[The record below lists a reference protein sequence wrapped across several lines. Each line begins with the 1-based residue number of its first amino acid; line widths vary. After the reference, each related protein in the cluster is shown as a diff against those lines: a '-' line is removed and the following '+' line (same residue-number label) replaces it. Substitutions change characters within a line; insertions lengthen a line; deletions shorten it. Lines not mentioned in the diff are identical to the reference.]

1 MMILLRYVSFVLT
14 LEMSLSNC
22 VCSESHAKLVL
33 KYVRCSKFLEAQ
45 LTTFTIIDPN
55 FMLHLYM

>member
-1 MMILLRYVSFVLT
+1 MTILLRYINFVLT

-22 VCSESHAKLVL
+22 VVNLMLNWYK

-45 LTTFTIIDPN
+45 LTTFTVIDPN